1 MATFIGEKNLFEQ
14 GFVFG
19 KYYPLHNGHLALI
32 EYAKGLCRQ
41 LVVIVC
47 ASSKE
52 LIGSSIRAN
61 WLKEE
66 LAGFA
71 NITVLAFDYDEADLP
86 NTSVSSWDVSKVW
99 SEVFNGLVPQADL
112 VVTSEPYGDYVA
124 QYMGITHI
132 AFDQKRLTSS
142 TLVRKNR
149 IEQWNFLPSSVKKHL
164 QKTIFISGAE
174 STGKTVMA
182 EKLANHYGAVLVS
195 EVGRKIIK
203 NSNEFTKEDLYLIA
217 EEHANSI
224 STAKLLL
231 SPLVIVD
238 TDIYVTQSYCHFV
251 FGDHLNVDPEIYSLN
266 NADLRL
272 FLNTD
277 VPFIQDGTRM
287 GVEHREAL
295 AASHEHVLAKYG
307 QDYEMIY
314 GNDWSFRFTRAV
326 KLIDGMVFGDHAMK

>member
-1 MATFIGEKNLFEQ
+1 MAIFIGEKILFKQ

-32 EYAKGLCRQ
+32 KYAESICKQ

-47 ASSKE
+47 ASSRE
-52 LIGSSIRAN
+52 LIGSNIRAG

-66 LAGFA
+66 LATFT
-71 NITVLAFDYDEADLP
+71 NITVLTYDYDETDLP

-99 SEVFNGLVPQADL
+99 SKVFKGLVPQADL

-124 QYMGITHI
+124 QYMGITHM

-149 IEQWNFLPSSVKKHL
+149 IEQWSFLPSSVKKHL

-174 STGKTVMA
+174 STGKTIMA
-182 EKLANHYGAVLVS
+182 ERLANHYGATLVS
-195 EVGRKIIK
+195 ETGRKIIK
-203 NSNEFTKEDLYLIA
+203 NSNSFTQDDLYLVA
-217 EEHANSI
+217 EEHANLI
-224 STAKLLL
+224 SSAKLTL

-251 FGDHLNVDPEIYSLN
+251 FGDHLNIDPKIYSIN
-266 NADLRL
+266 SADLRL
-272 FLNTD
+272 FLSTD
-277 VPFIQDGTRM
+277 VPFVQDGTRM
-287 GVEHREAL
+287 GSEFREGL
-295 AASHEHVLAKYG
+295 SVSHERVLFEYG
-307 QDYEMIY
+307 QGYEMIN
-314 GNDWSFRFTRAV
+314 GDDWDRRFVWAV
-326 KLIDGMVFGDHAMK
+326 ELIDSMIFGDHAMK

>member
-32 EYAKGLCRQ
+32 KHAEGLCKQ

-47 ASSKE
+47 ASTSE
-52 LIGSSIRAN
+52 FIGSDIRVG
-61 WLKEE
+61 WLKQE
-66 LAGFA
+66 LAAFA
-71 NITVLAFDYDEADLP
+71 NITVLAYDYDETDLP

-99 SEVFNGLVPQADL
+99 STVFKGLMPQADL

-124 QYMGITHI
+124 QYMGITHL

-149 IEQWNFLPSSVKKHL
+149 IEQWNFLPSSVKKYL

-182 EKLANHYGAVLVS
+182 ERLANHYGAALVP

-203 NSNEFTKEDLYLIA
+203 NSNKFTKEDLYLVA
-217 EEHANSI
+217 DEHAKSI
-224 STAKLLL
+224 CSAKLTL

-238 TDIYVTQSYCHFV
+238 TDIYITQSYCHFV
-251 FGDHLNVDPEIYSLN
+251 FGDHLNVDPKIYSIN
-266 NADLRL
+266 RADLRL
-272 FLNTD
+272 FLSTD

-287 GVEHREAL
+287 EAECRERL
-295 AASHEHVLAKYG
+295 TASHERVLSKYG
-307 QDYEMIY
+307 QGYATINGD
-314 GNDWSFRFTRAV
+314 DWEGRFVRAV
-326 KLIDGMVFGDHAMK
+326 ELIDSMIFGDYAMK